1 MQREEVMA
9 LIQERM
15 PEVTEDSPLGAL
27 DSLAVIELVMD
38 LEDALGIEV
47 SEGEVVGTVGDLVS
61 HLVGRVA

>member
-15 PEVTEDSPLGAL
+15 PDVTEDSPLDAL

-47 SEGEVVGTVGDLVS
+47 SEGEVTGTVGDLVS